1 MAWEALKKS
10 INGLINKINV
20 ANMQQVLPELFSE
33 NLIRGRGLFCR
44 SIMKAQLA
52 SPNFTNVY
60 AALLAVVNTKF
71 PEVGETLVKRV
82 IIQFRRSFKRND
94 KPVCLASTHRLYAL
108 CGVSLTVM
116 FCRSGA
122 VHGASR

>member
-1 MAWEALKKS
+1 MSWEALKKS

-20 ANMQQVLPELFSE
+20 ANMQMVLPELFAE

-82 IIQFRRSFKRND
+82 IMQFRRSFKRND
-94 KPVCLASTHRLYAL
+94 KPVCLASK
-108 CGVSLTVM
+108 
-116 FCRSGA
+116 
-122 VHGASR
+122 